1 MKKYG
6 LSAFEKI
13 KSRKDF
19 EKTFIGGETTYSS
32 DNRIRVNYRVSTFQ
46 NKNGAMFAVAVGKKL
61 GNAVWRNRVKR
72 LAREAY
78 RLNKIGLVEKCKIKN
93 ALLEIIF
100 SPQSLN
106 QIKNKRIGLGDVEPP
121 IKEIITKL
129 IEKI

>member
-1 MKKYG
+1 MKELK
-6 LSAFEKI
+6 AEKI
-13 KSRKDF
+13 LKKLLP
-19 EKTFIGGETTYSS
+19 
-32 DNRIRVNYRVSTFQ
+32 
-46 NKNGAMFAVAVGKKL
+46 GAKQHIHQTIKLGLLTGFPRSPIKMGVMFAVAVGKKL

-78 RLNKIGLVEKCKIKN
+78 RLNKIGLVEKYKTKN

-106 QIKNKRIGLGDVEPP
+106 QIKNKRIGLSDIEPP
-121 IKEIITKL
+121 IKEIIAKL